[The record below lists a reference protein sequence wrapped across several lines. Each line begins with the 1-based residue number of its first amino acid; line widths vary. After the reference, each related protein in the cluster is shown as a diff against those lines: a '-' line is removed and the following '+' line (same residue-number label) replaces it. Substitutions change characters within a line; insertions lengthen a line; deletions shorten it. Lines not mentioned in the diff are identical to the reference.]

1 MKSKLSAAL
10 AVVAAIMLAPAQGQA
25 DQSTQTLTGDRLP
38 ISFPSSD
45 FNLMNSALSNASSI
59 NLFDTSQGNT
69 LTSVDV
75 FLGPDQGS
83 TMTWAPSDNMSALH
97 LDLTVG
103 TTSVG
108 VGEFDPIMNGFGFT
122 FQQVFPINPFEGS
135 GTSSIILTASTNS
148 LNGGTFSTTDNHFV
162 VGITYNFGPTSPVP
176 GPIAGAGLPGL
187 ILATGGLLGCW
198 RRRRKV
204 A

>member
-1 MKSKLSAAL
+1 MRLLCGYAISGTGTSAYSVQKIAIDGVALYNRCWWRLRWFVTEGLTMKSKLSAAL

-83 TMTWAPSDNMSALH
+83 TMTWAPSDN
-97 LDLTVG
+97 
-103 TTSVG
+103 
-108 VGEFDPIMNGFGFT
+108 
-122 FQQVFPINPFEGS
+122 
-135 GTSSIILTASTNS
+135 
-148 LNGGTFSTTDNHFV
+148 
-162 VGITYNFGPTSPVP
+162 
-176 GPIAGAGLPGL
+176 
-187 ILATGGLLGCW
+187 
-198 RRRRKV
+198 
-204 A
+204 